1 LYRVRKINLLFIVTA
16 LIVLGSYSYSQK
28 SEDYELTSISFIGNN
43 TFSTSTL
50 SDKIRS
56 NETPWW
62 FYKFLDSFS
71 ALGAPPV
78 YFNSMYVPSDSAALK
93 SFYGDNGF
101 FLANIS
107 TEYDIDTSAHTAKI
121 LYKINEN
128 KPFNY
133 NQIIFY
139 GLDNI
144 TSSLQDN
151 IKSNFD
157 INYSD
162 RYTESEVALKIAQA
176 ISTLKDSGYMNASFD
191 STLINIDTVKA
202 AAGIYIYFYAGSR
215 YKLSEINIVK
225 TGIGKDEVN
234 DEVIKNLTAFEKDE
248 YFNLSKIQKGQ
259 SRLYSTEIFNSALIE
274 ASIKDTSDSYVP
286 LQIKGDIGEM
296 NELYPELIM
305 NDKYGE
311 FNLGLGG
318 NYKRK
323 NFLGN
328 ARRLWLNVQG
338 LILDVATFNPDNL
351 FKRRANRDSTFQG
364 EITASIKLDQPYIF
378 DEPISASL
386 ESYYESTTIE
396 KNFYLNYGIKASLN
410 FERPIYRFINILVP
424 YFNLD
429 YITYIPNLKELNLG
443 YDESSFTTAF
453 GTQLGSS
460 KTDNLF
466 YPTKGYN
473 LSFNVEGATSKTQL
487 DLEGQDLYDAI
498 GINKLS
504 VSERAWFYVFQA
516 TASFYSAL
524 SLDRKTVYGTK
535 FKLGYIQT
543 IEGRDELIPPN
554 RTFYAG
560 GASSVRGWRSRELVP
575 LDSIPYFGIN
585 SDDIL
590 RGGTFL
596 LEGSFELRNK
606 FADNLGYVLFTD
618 YGNTWNGYKL
628 IKLSEVAIAVG
639 FGFRYY
645 TSILPFRV
653 DFGFKFYD
661 PYSKQFMWNNWH
673 PNFWHNLEFH
683 FGIGEA
689 F

>member
-1 LYRVRKINLLFIVTA
+1 MSRVRKINLLFIATA
-16 LIVLGSYSYSQK
+16 LIILGGYSYSQN
-28 SEDYELTSISFIGNN
+28 SVDYELTSISFIGNN
-43 TFSTSTL
+43 TFSSSTL

-56 NETPWW
+56 DETPWW

-78 YFNSMYVPSDSAALK
+78 YFNSIYVSQDSAALK
-93 SFYGDNGF
+93 SFYEANGF
-101 FLANIS
+101 FLAEIL
-107 TEYDIDTSAHTAKI
+107 TEYKIDSSARTAEI
-121 LYKINEN
+121 IYTINEN
-128 KPFNY
+128 KSFNY
-133 NQIIFY
+133 NHIAFY

-144 TSSLQDN
+144 SAFLKEN

-162 RYTESEVALKIAQA
+162 RYTESEVALKITQA

-191 STLINIDTVKA
+191 STVINIDTVKA
-202 AAGIYIYFYAGSR
+202 AASMNIYLYAGSR

-234 DEVIKNLTAFEKDE
+234 DEVIKNLTAFEKNE
-248 YFNLSKIQKGQ
+248 YYNLTKIQKGQ

-274 ASIKDTSDSYVP
+274 AGIKDTSDTYVP
-286 LQIKGDIGEM
+286 LQIKGDVGEM
-296 NELYPELIM
+296 NELYPEIIM

-386 ESYYESTTIE
+386 ESYYESTTI
-396 KNFYLNYGIKASLN
+396 KKDFYLNYGLKASLN
-410 FERPIYRFINILVP
+410 FERPIYSFINILVP

-429 YITYIPNLKELNLG
+429 LITYIPNLEDLNFG
-443 YDESSFTTAF
+443 FDESSLTTAV
-453 GTQLGSS
+453 GTSLGSS
-460 KTDNLF
+460 KADNLQ
-466 YPTKGYN
+466 YPTKGHN
-473 LSFNVEGATSKTQL
+473 LSFDVEGATSKT
-487 DLEGQDLYDAI
+487 DLTLSGQELYDLVGFDI
-498 GINKLS
+498 LS
-504 VSERAWFYVFQA
+504 VTERAWFYVLKA
-516 TASFYSAL
+516 TASIYHSL
-524 SLDRKTVYGTK
+524 SLDHKMIWGTK
-535 FKLGYIQT
+535 FKVGYIQT

-575 LDSIPYFGIN
+575 QDSIPYFGLTK
-585 SDDIL
+585 DDIF

-596 LEGSFELRNK
+596 LEGSFEIRNK
-606 FADNLGYVLFTD
+606 FGDNLGYVLFTD

-645 TSILPFRV
+645 TSILPFRI

-661 PYSKQFMWNNWH
+661 PYSKQFMWNNWD

>member
-1 LYRVRKINLLFIVTA
+1 MAA
-16 LIVLGSYSYSQK
+16 LIVLGGYSYSQN
-28 SEDYELTSISFIGNN
+28 SGDYELTSITLIGNN
-43 TFSTSTL
+43 TFSSSTL
-50 SDKIRS
+50 LDKIQS
-56 NETPWW
+56 KETPWW
-62 FYKFLDSFS
+62 VYKFINSFS
-71 ALGAPPV
+71 PLGAPPT

-107 TEYDIDTSAHTAKI
+107 TEYKMDTSARIAEI
-121 LYKINEN
+121 VYRVVEN

-133 NQIIFY
+133 NHITFY

-144 TSSLQDN
+144 PSSLQEN

-162 RYTESEVALKIAQA
+162 RYTESEVALKITQA

-202 AAGIYIYFYAGSR
+202 NASMNIYLFAGSR

-225 TGIGKDEVN
+225 TGIGKDEVS
-234 DEVIKNLTAFEKDE
+234 DEVIKNLTAFEKEE

-259 SRLYSTEIFNSALIE
+259 SRLYSTEIFNSALVE
-274 ASIKDTSDSYVP
+274 ANIKDTLGSYVP
-286 LQIKGDIGEM
+286 LQINGDIGEM

-338 LILDVATFNPDNL
+338 LILDVATFNIDNL
-351 FKRRANRDSTFQG
+351 FKRRADRDSTFQG
-364 EITASIKLDQPYIF
+364 EITSSIKLDQPYIF

-429 YITYIPNLKELNLG
+429 YITYIPNLEDLNLG

-466 YPTKGYN
+466 YPSKGYN

-504 VSERAWFYVFQA
+504 ISERAWFYVFQA
-516 TASFYSAL
+516 TASFYTAL

-535 FKLGYIQT
+535 FKVGYIQT

-575 LDSIPYFGIN
+575 QDSIPYFGLTK
-585 SDDIL
+585 DDIF

-596 LEGSFELRNK
+596 LEGSFELRNR

-628 IKLSEVAIAVG
+628 IKLSELAIAVG

-661 PYSKQFMWNNWH
+661 PYSKQFMWNNWD